1 MQSRRR
7 TEKHTAGRDGETHS
21 RGNEEAHNRG
31 WGTQKRTGVVGGQR
45 KPQQGVD
52 REMHS
57 RGGGWDIEIH
67 SKGGGHRNAQVGSL
81 IWEDGSMMVQDH
93 CIMMAI

>member
-1 MQSRRR
+1 M
-7 TEKHTAGRDGETHS
+7 
-21 RGNEEAHNRG
+21 
-31 WGTQKRTGVVGGQR
+31 VGGQR

-93 CIMMAI
+93 CIMMVI